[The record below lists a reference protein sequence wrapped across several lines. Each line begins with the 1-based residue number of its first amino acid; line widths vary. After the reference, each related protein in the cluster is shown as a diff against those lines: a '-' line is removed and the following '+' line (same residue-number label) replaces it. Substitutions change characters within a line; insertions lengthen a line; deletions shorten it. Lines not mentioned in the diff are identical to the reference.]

1 MVETQGLRIRK
12 IRLQLNLSQEEF
24 GRIFGI
30 TKQYVYS
37 LEKDKMFLNNEKLV
51 KLLVD
56 YNVNINY
63 LLVGVGEMFLTDDIS
78 VDNSV
83 SSVEKNIVVSQE
95 ELRHSNGYTELKQD
109 ILDEVKSLLKSEG
122 VIK

>member
-1 MVETQGLRIRK
+1 MNTQGQRLK
-12 IRLQLNLSQEEF
+12 NIRLALRLSQEEF
-24 GRIFGI
+24 GKIFDI

-37 LEKDKMFLNNEKLV
+37 LEKDKITLNNEKLV

-63 LLVGVGEMFLTDDIS
+63 LLCGIGDMFL
-78 VDNSV
+78 NS
-83 SSVEKNIVVSQE
+83 SNSDGYSNIRNE
-95 ELRHSNGYTELKQD
+95 
-109 ILDEVKSLLKSEG
+109 ILNEVRSMLISEG